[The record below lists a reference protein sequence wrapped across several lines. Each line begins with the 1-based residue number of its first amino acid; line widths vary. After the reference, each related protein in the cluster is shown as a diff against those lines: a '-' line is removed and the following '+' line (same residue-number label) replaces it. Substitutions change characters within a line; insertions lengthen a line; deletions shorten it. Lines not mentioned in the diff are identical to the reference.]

1 MEHNRFDY
9 SAIID
14 RPRLSWPNGARVA
27 VWVIPNIEHF
37 LFDRPSTRL
46 TNLPVNPDVLNYSWR
61 DYGVRV
67 GIWRMMEV
75 MEKYGVKGT
84 VALNSDVCER
94 YPRIIEEGKKLDW
107 EWMGHG
113 TNNSTL
119 INSQI
124 EPEERALIKQVVGT
138 IGKSVGKAPR
148 GWLSPAL
155 SETMRTLDILAENGI
170 DYVGNWVNDDQPYP
184 MRVKKGSMI
193 SMPYST
199 EINDIPAFLDLHQSP
214 ETFGQMICDQFDVL
228 YEDGAKTGRVMSIC
242 LHPFLVGYP
251 HRSKYFAKA
260 LAHITSRQEVWIT
273 TGGAIVDWYK
283 KNYLGKSAAR
293 GSQRSHER
301 DRASH
306 YRDQRHPHAHRGARR
321 GPARAA
327 VSRFSRILVFV
338 AASAARRWPTPA
350 SRRSRP
356 ICAAMGR
363 PTRRPRSRNTRC
375 CISSATWSACSM
387 RLGPR
392 PR

>member
-1 MEHNRFDY
+1 VPRTPVRKPAAKSSASAKAAVPMEHGRFDY

-14 RPRLSWPNGARVA
+14 RPPLSWPNGARVA

-84 VALNSDVCER
+84 VALNSDVCKY
-94 YPRIIEEGKKLDW
+94 YPRIIEEGMKLGW

-119 INSQI
+119 INNQT
-124 EPEERALIKQVVGT
+124 EAEERALIKEVVTT
-138 IGKSVGKAPR
+138 ITKSIGKAPR

-155 SETMRTLDILAENGI
+155 SETVSTLDILAENGI

-184 MRVKKGSMI
+184 MRVKAGSMI
-193 SMPYST
+193 AMPYST
-199 EINDIPAFLDLHQSP
+199 EINDIPALLDLHQSP
-214 ETFGQMICDQFDVL
+214 EVFGQMICDQFDVL

-251 HRSKYFAKA
+251 HRSKYLAKA
-260 LAHITSRQEVWIT
+260 LAHVTWRQDVWLA
-273 TGGAIVDWYK
+273 TGSEIVDWYK
-283 KNYLGKSAAR
+283 KNYLKT
-293 GSQRSHER
+293 
-301 DRASH
+301 
-306 YRDQRHPHAHRGARR
+306 GA
-321 GPARAA
+321 G
-327 VSRFSRILVFV
+327 
-338 AASAARRWPTPA
+338 
-350 SRRSRP
+350 
-356 ICAAMGR
+356 
-363 PTRRPRSRNTRC
+363 NT
-375 CISSATWSACSM
+375 A
-387 RLGPR
+387 
-392 PR
+392 